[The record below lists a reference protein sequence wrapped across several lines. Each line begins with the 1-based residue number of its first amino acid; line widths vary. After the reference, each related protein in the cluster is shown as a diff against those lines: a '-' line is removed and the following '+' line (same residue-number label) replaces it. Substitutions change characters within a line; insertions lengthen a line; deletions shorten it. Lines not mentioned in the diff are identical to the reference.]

1 LYVKDEFELL
11 KTLYISI
18 EITFRHKRYRVQLGK
33 MMQFAKIT
41 SNRSNTL
48 LAICYRHIKI
58 TLLLD
63 FNDEKQF
70 RMLIEI
76 IFLNTKDYLEKK
88 DK

>member
-1 LYVKDEFELL
+1 
-11 KTLYISI
+11 
-18 EITFRHKRYRVQLGK
+18 